1 MTRSQA
7 SNSNDDAF
15 NLENLPFNTSK
26 LSEQNKL
33 LVNILMYS
41 VKESQAKFQKD
52 LEEKDVKIKL
62 LDEMIVCLENRI
74 VKLENKLET
83 SAANECLN
91 EIILSGKN
99 VPTHV
104 ASENCTNV
112 VRTVLHD
119 KFSLNVPP
127 SDILKCHRIGKKPLH
142 PRIDNRSFLLK
153 LSNNELKKDFIKSSK
168 VLKPEG
174 LFIKENLTATRNSIL
189 FALRKAKHEFPNIVS
204 GCTSIE
210 GNVYVWMKSTTAG
223 SRDNRML
230 VNSFSQLN
238 TFCSEIV
245 RSPVAAFV
253 PDWSE

>member
-33 LVNILMYS
+33 LVNIIMYS
-41 VKESQAKFQKD
+41 VKESQDKFQRD

-62 LDEMIVCLENRI
+62 LDEKVVCLENRI

-104 ASENCTNV
+104 ARENCTNV

-119 KFSLNVPP
+119 NFSLNVPP
-127 SDILKCHRIGKKPLH
+127 SDILICHRIGKKPLH

-153 LSNNELKKDFIKSSK
+153 LSNNELKKDLIKSSK
-168 VLKPEG
+168 GLKPEG
-174 LFIKENLTATRNSIL
+174 LL
-189 FALRKAKHEFPNIVS
+189 
-204 GCTSIE
+204 IE
-210 GNVYVWMKSTTAG
+210 GLTVQCEGLQEERNISPNRIYLKKSTVKSLLMHTLTD
-223 SRDNRML
+223 RVCPR
-230 VNSFSQLN
+230 
-238 TFCSEIV
+238 
-245 RSPVAAFV
+245 
-253 PDWSE
+253 